1 MRAALKEAL
10 RWEGATSPNP
20 VVGAVLVKDGRIVG
34 RGGHRRAG
42 LPHAEVEALASLADP
57 GQARGATLYVTLEPC
72 STHGRTPP
80 CTEAIVRAGIAE
92 VIIGALDPNPQHAG
106 RALDWLRQ
114 RGVRVRTGVLER
126 ECVEANR
133 AFFKRI
139 VTGRPWVIAKAALS
153 LDEYLSRPAGE
164 GQWLTGEIAR
174 RDAHRMRARV
184 DAILVGAQTIR
195 VDDPQLTIRGVPVA
209 AGRPQPWRVVWT
221 RNRVGLPSGAR
232 VFCDAHRDRTVVYS
246 GQSLEDVLED
256 LGGRLGVNTLLV
268 EGGGRVLG
276 AFFERQLVDEVCFYM
291 APVRCGRGCVAIR
304 GETGAWKRGV
314 RVDAPVYTRLG
325 PDWKLKGRVMYESRR
340 REISHGMKRS

>member
-20 VVGAVLVKDGRIVG
+20 VVGAVIVKEGRILG

-42 LPHAEVEALASLADP
+42 LPHAEVEALASLPDP
-57 GQARGATLYVTLEPC
+57 THARGATLYVTLEPC

-92 VIIGALDPNPQHAG
+92 VVIGALDPNPRHAG

-114 RGVRVRTGVLER
+114 RGVHVRTGILER
-126 ECVEANR
+126 ECTEANR

-153 LDEYLSRPAGE
+153 MDEYVTRPAGE
-164 GQWLTGEIAR
+164 GQWLTGAIAR
-174 RDAHRMRARV
+174 RDAHRLRARV
-184 DAILVGAQTIR
+184 DAVLVGGQTLR
-195 VDDPQLTIRGVPVA
+195 ADDPQLTIRGVPLA
-209 AGRPQPWRVVWT
+209 DGRLQPWRVVLT
-221 RNRVGLPSGAR
+221 RDRAGLPSGAR
-232 VFCDAHRDRTVVYS
+232 VFCDAFRDRTVVYS
-246 GQSLEDVLED
+246 GDELEQVLED

-268 EGGGRVLG
+268 EGGGQVLG
-276 AFFERQLVDEVCFYM
+276 AFFERGLVDEVCFYM
-291 APVRCGRGCVAIR
+291 APIRCGKGCVAIR
-304 GETGAWKRGV
+304 GERKSWKTGV

-325 PDWKLKGRVMYESRR
+325 RDWKMEARVISGRGEGEME
-340 REISHGMKRS
+340 G